1 MEASRF
7 GFQTAPAFKFDPTDA
22 DLGAHYLRPRAVG
35 VRDPPFAHAIIDDD
49 PASLPPADLFAKH
62 GHGGSHHAFFLQTAD
77 DAPESRERGVKGG
90 AGGRW
95 RGQKAC
101 RDSHPGPPRRRRAD
115 IQYRRPSS
123 PAKATRRGDDAECRR
138 GHHRLGHARV
148 PDRVAAAPGDSA
160 QPHQQGHGGPAAG
173 RRRRCSKLRSLVL
186 LIREAGRAANIV
198 TRQESYIG

>member
-22 DLGAHYLRPRAVG
+22 DLVAHYLLPRAVG

-77 DAPESRERGVKGG
+77 DAPETRERGVKGG

-95 RGQKAC
+95 RGQKA
-101 RDSHPGPPRRRRAD
+101 SVETVTLVHPGGGELD
-115 IQYRRPSS
+115 IQYRRSEL
-123 PAKATRRGDDAECRR
+123 TYEGDAGEGEDA
-138 GHHRLGHARV
+138 G
-148 PDRVAAAPGDSA
+148 AAADTTGWVMHEYQIVSPPLLATVLSRISKAREDQQPATAAAA
-160 QPHQQGHGGPAAG
+160 Q
-173 RRRRCSKLRSLVL
+173 
-186 LIREAGRAANIV
+186 N
-198 TRQESYIG
+198 